1 MGKQAE
7 GKADGLEG
15 KLTVA
20 EVKALVK
27 AGAPGMH
34 GDGLNLW
41 LRVTRT
47 GSANWGFRYQLPGGR
62 PREAGLGPLHTVSLQ
77 QARETAREYRQLVRA
92 GKDPLVVREAE
103 KPAPGHTFEAVAT
116 IYIAAHEAGW
126 RSTKHGAQWKATLS
140 SYAYPALGALDVA
153 AITVE
158 DVLGVLSPLWR
169 TKAET
174 AKRVRGRLES
184 VLGYSI
190 ALGWRK
196 ETNPAAWST
205 LKALLPAKNRVSK
218 TTHHASLGYA
228 ALPAFMT
235 ELESRSAIS
244 VHALRFC
251 ILTATR
257 SGESRGATWDEID
270 LEKRVW
276 TIPAERMKSAR
287 DHRVPLSDQ
296 AVAILSEMQKIRSYR
311 HRYIFPGYSATGM
324 LSDVALNKMIPN
336 AATVHGMRST
346 FRVWCAEKTNY
357 PREVCEAA
365 LAHTLGS
372 KVETAYMRSD
382 LFDLRVKLMQE
393 WADYIA

>member
-1 MGKQAE
+1 MGKQGE

-20 EVKALVK
+20 EVKALAK
-27 AGAPGMH
+27 AGLPGMH
-34 GDGLNLW
+34 GDGHNLW
-41 LRVTRT
+41 LRVTKT

-116 IYIAAHEAGW
+116 LYISAHEAGW
-126 RSTKHGAQWKATLS
+126 RNTKHGAQWKATLA

-153 AITVE
+153 AVSVE
-158 DVLGVLSPLWR
+158 DVLGVLSPIWR

-174 AKRVRGRLES
+174 AKRVRGRIES
-184 VLGYSI
+184 VLGYAI
-190 ALGWRK
+190 ALKWRTD
-196 ETNPAAWST
+196 TNPAAWST
-205 LKALLPAKNRVSK
+205 LKALLPAKNKVSK
-218 TTHHASLGYA
+218 TQHHAALGHA
-228 ALPAFMT
+228 TLPDFMAG
-235 ELESRSAIS
+235 LESKSALS
-244 VHALRFC
+244 ASCLRFC
-251 ILTATR
+251 VLTASR
-257 SGESRGATWDEID
+257 SGEARNAAWNEID
-270 LEKRVW
+270 FQKRLW
-276 TIPAERMKSAR
+276 LIPASKMKSAR

-296 AVAILSEMQKIRSYR
+296 AIAILNEMLKLKTGESSFV
-311 HRYIFPGYSATGM
+311 FPGQIKNKP
-324 LSDVALNKMIPN
+324 LSDVALNKQIPN

-382 LFDLRVKLMQE
+382 LFDLRVKLMQD